1 MVKRVTPSAVAC
13 ATGSPL
19 APLMHLQLRVLE
31 KVQFE
36 KRLGR
41 LERLMRE
48 GIMEY
53 RKGRAAEECQER
65 VEPRLDRNHKDIQ
78 TNLHVFPS
86 PLHRNCARKARTHLN
101 FECKIGR
108 RKTSGIC
115 WGSR

>member
-1 MVKRVTPSAVAC
+1 
-13 ATGSPL
+13 
-19 APLMHLQLRVLE
+19 MHLQLLE
-31 KVQFE
+31 KTEIE
-36 KRLGR
+36 KSLGK

-48 GIMEY
+48 GIMQN

-78 TNLHVFPS
+78 PNRQTDLHVFPS
-86 PLHRNCARKARTHLN
+86 PLHRNWARKARTHLN
-101 FECKIGR
+101 SECKIGR